1 MLRLR
6 GFFNPLGICYFLSF
20 IQIFLISGN
29 MSSSF
34 LSRISSF
41 TYLNFTQFLGALNDN
56 IYKLLIV
63 YFFIQL
69 EGIEYSHQI
78 LATTGAIF
86 VIPFLLFSAFSGTLA
101 DRFSKRDVIVLTK
114 ILELVI
120 MGLAVCAF
128 AFQSK
133 WGSYVILFLLA
144 TQSAIFGP
152 SKYGIV
158 PELVASEK
166 ISKANGLMTSFT
178 FLAIILGTFLASF
191 LIQITARNFIICS
204 IFCTFIAIVGL
215 ITSFGIEP
223 TPPAG
228 SEKKFQIFFLK
239 QIYQTLKLARQ
250 EVSLLPAML
259 GSAYFLFVGAFTQL
273 NIIPFAVQSLH
284 LSDIQGGYLFFLTAL
299 GIGIGAL
306 VAGKIS
312 GRIVELGLV
321 PIGALGISIC
331 AYLLDAFSSQL
342 LLVIPLVALLGIFGG
357 IFEIPLDSYIQV
369 ASPRSSRGQM
379 VAATNFLS
387 FVGVLFA
394 SAMIYLDSEVFGIHS
409 DQGFTVIGIL
419 TTGVTIAFTFQFFD
433 YLTRFIA
440 STLSKLHFRTAFT
453 GRENIPDCPALYV
466 CTHTAWNDTLL
477 LMGSQRRRMRF
488 FIEQEQRHFPWM
500 TRLYRLLRVVFIPDI
515 EPLDKNQECLDA
527 IQNTLKKGISVC
539 IFIQS
544 WDIYS
549 EVEKL
554 HQATPFSQIIAAANY
569 PIIPVRIEKEM
580 KETRFYFLRCL
591 LNRYRV
597 PAAVTFGNMVYQGQL
612 SLLNVRHEHELCFED

>member
-1 MLRLR
+1 
-6 GFFNPLGICYFLSF
+6 
-20 IQIFLISGN
+20 
-29 MSSSF
+29 MSSKF
-34 LSRISSF
+34 LHRFSSF
-41 TYLNFTQFLGALNDN
+41 TYLNVTQFLGALNDN

-86 VIPFLLFSAFSGTLA
+86 VIPFLLFSAISGTLA
-101 DRFSKRDVIVLTK
+101 DRSSKRDIIVTTK

-133 WGSYVILFLLA
+133 WGSYAILFLLA

-166 ISKANGLMTSFT
+166 ISKANGLMTSLT

-191 LIQITARNFIICS
+191 LIQITGRNFIICS
-204 IFCTFIAIVGL
+204 IFCTFIALVGL
-215 ITSFGIEP
+215 VTSFGIEH
-223 TPPAG
+223 TPPSG
-228 SEKKFQIFFLK
+228 SEKKFQFFFLK
-239 QIYQTLKLARQ
+239 EIYQTLKLARQ
-250 EVSLLPAML
+250 EISLLPAMI

-273 NIIPFAVQSLH
+273 NIIPFAIQSLS

-299 GIGIGAL
+299 GIGTGAL
-306 VAGKIS
+306 LAGKIS

-321 PIGALGISIC
+321 PLGALGISLC
-331 AYLLDAFSSQL
+331 ALLLDAFSTNL
-342 LLVIPLVALLGIFGG
+342 WMVIPLVTLLGICGG
-357 IFEIPLDSYIQV
+357 LFEIPLDSYIQV
-369 ASPRSSRGQM
+369 ASPRKSRGQM
-379 VAATNFLS
+379 VAATNFMS

-394 SAMIYLDSEVFGIHS
+394 SGLIYLNSEVFGIQS
-409 DQGFTVIGIL
+409 DQGFTMIGFL
-419 TTGVTIAFTFQFFD
+419 TFGVMIAFTFQFFD

-440 STLSKLHFRTAFT
+440 SILSKLHFRTVIS
-453 GRENIPDCPALYV
+453 GKENIPDCPALYV

-477 LMGSQRRRMRF
+477 LLGSQRRRMRF
-488 FIEQEQRHFPWM
+488 FIEQEQKHSRWM
-500 TRLYRLLRVVFIPDI
+500 IQLYRLLRVVFIPDI
-515 EPLDKNQECLDA
+515 EPLEKNQECLET

-554 HQATPFSQIIAAANY
+554 HQAAPFNQIIQAAHY
-569 PIIPVRIEKEM
+569 PIIPVGIEKGA
-580 KETRFYFLRCL
+580 KHYRFNFFKRL
-591 LNRYRV
+591 LKKFRV
-597 PAAVTFGNMVYQGQL
+597 PAAIAFGNIVYLGNQ
-612 SLLNVRHEHELCFED
+612 SVLNARHEHDLCFED

>member
-1 MLRLR
+1 
-6 GFFNPLGICYFLSF
+6 
-20 IQIFLISGN
+20 

-34 LSRISSF
+34 LHRISSF
-41 TYLNFTQFLGALNDN
+41 TCLNFTQFLGALNDN

-86 VIPFLLFSAFSGTLA
+86 VIPFLLFSAISGTLA
-101 DRFSKRDVIVLTK
+101 DRFSKRDIIVTTK

-133 WGSYVILFLLA
+133 WGSYGILFLLA
-144 TQSAIFGP
+144 SQAAIFGP

-158 PELVASEK
+158 PELVSTEK

-191 LIQITARNFIICS
+191 LIQVTGRNFIICS
-204 IFCTFIAIVGL
+204 IFCTFIALVGL
-215 ITSFGIEP
+215 VTSFGIEP

-228 SEKKFQIFFLK
+228 SQKKFQFFFLRE
-239 QIYQTLKLARQ
+239 IYQTLKLATK
-250 EVSLLPAML
+250 EVSLLPAMC

-273 NIIPFAVQSLH
+273 NIIPFAVQSLQ

-321 PIGALGISIC
+321 PIGALGISLC
-331 AYLLDAFSSQL
+331 SFLLDAFSDHL
-342 LLVIPLVALLGIFGG
+342 MMVIPLVTVLGIFGG

-369 ASPRSSRGQM
+369 ASPKKSRGQM
-379 VAATNFLS
+379 VAATNFMS
-387 FVGVLFA
+387 FVGVLCA
-394 SAMIYLDSEVFGIHS
+394 SGLIYLNSEIFGIQS
-409 DQGFTVIGIL
+409 DKGFTLIGFL
-419 TTGVTIAFTFQFFD
+419 TLGVMIAFTFQFFD

-440 STLSKLHFRTAFT
+440 SILSKLHFRTMFI
-453 GRENIPDCPALYV
+453 GQENIPDCPALYV

-477 LMGSQRRRMRF
+477 LMGAQRRRMRF
-488 FIEQEQRHFPWM
+488 FIEQEQKHSPWM
-500 TRLYRLLRVVFIPDI
+500 RRLYRLLRVVFIPDI
-515 EPLDKNQECLDA
+515 EPLEKNQQCLEA
-527 IQNTLKKGISVC
+527 IQNTLKKGFSVC

-554 HQATPFSQIIAAANY
+554 HQASPFNQILEAANY
-569 PIIPVRIEKEM
+569 PIIPVRIEKGV
-580 KETRFYFLRCL
+580 KHSRFNFLKRL
-591 LNRYRV
+591 LKKYHV
-597 PAAVTFGNMVYQGQL
+597 PASVMFGSIVYEGHQ
-612 SLLNVRHEHELCFED
+612 SLLDTPHEHELCFED